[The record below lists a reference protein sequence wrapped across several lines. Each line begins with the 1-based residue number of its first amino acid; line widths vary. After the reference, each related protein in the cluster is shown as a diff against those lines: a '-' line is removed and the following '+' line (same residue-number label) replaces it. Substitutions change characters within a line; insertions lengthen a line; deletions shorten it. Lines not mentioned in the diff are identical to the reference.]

1 MRWIGIMAAAF
12 LLLGSVTAAHAQS
25 ESSPVEEEWPSAV
38 ETESS
43 AAAPQQ
49 EEWPSA
55 VETEAKAED
64 EGKIKNEKWA
74 ELYSKKV
81 QGGLWVEAFA
91 GPSSYDPDRFKN
103 ELLQFL
109 APTLDFPTLK
119 GPEFGAAFG
128 GALADDSFFLGAF
141 YRQANYDTFKLMK
154 TGMDMQILIRVPY
167 VHPVVRIALGYS
179 KWFGSNVSAAG
190 LRSNGFAGT
199 VGGGVRVPIIRWIS
213 FLATFDWSGISMIFK
228 SSTGGS
234 GSVVLGG
241 RQFTGT
247 FALTFH
253 PLAAKK

>member
-1 MRWIGIMAAAF
+1 MKWIVIMAAAL
-12 LLLGSVTAAHAQS
+12 LLLGSVKTAQAQS
-25 ESSPVEEEWPSAV
+25 ESSPAEEEWPSAV

-43 AAAPQQ
+43 AAPQQ

-55 VETEAKAED
+55 VETEAEAED
-64 EGKIKNEKWA
+64 EGKPKNEKWA

-103 ELLQFL
+103 ELLQFFG
-109 APTLDFPTLK
+109 PTLDLPTLK
-119 GPEFGAAFG
+119 GPEFGVAFG

-154 TGMDMQILIRVPY
+154 TGMDMQILIRTPY
-167 VHPVVRIALGYS
+167 VHPLVRIALGYS
-179 KWFGSNVSAAG
+179 KWFGSNFSDSG
-190 LRSNGFAGT
+190 LRSNGFVGT

-253 PLAAKK
+253 PVAAKK